1 MLYNTRKCVTCIAV
15 CVSLKWSGCG
25 YSVCR
30 RGYTVA
36 MNVLNSFANGMF
48 AIVNHWHILDV
59 TATNTRPIK
68 RAHCLR
74 FLEIII

>member
-1 MLYNTRKCVTCIAV
+1 MAIV
-15 CVSLKWSGCG
+15 CVGVVTQL
-25 YSVCR
+25 
-30 RGYTVA
+30 
-36 MNVLNSFANGMF
+36 NVLNSFANGMF

-74 FLEIII
+74 FLGIII